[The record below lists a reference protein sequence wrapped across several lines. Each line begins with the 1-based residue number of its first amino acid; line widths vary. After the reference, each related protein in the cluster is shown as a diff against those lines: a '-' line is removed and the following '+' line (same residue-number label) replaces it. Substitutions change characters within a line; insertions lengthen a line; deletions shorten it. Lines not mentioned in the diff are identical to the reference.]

1 MATLPNYEDFP
12 YFPPT
17 PPHNSPFQ
25 PNVPPASP
33 PKVAPPQPPVIIPP
47 PLPPP
52 HIVPSPPP
60 PHVVPSPPSQPPPPL
75 PPPHIVPSPPPP
87 HVVPSPSPQ
96 PPPPHVVPSP
106 SPQPPPHIVPSPS
119 PPHDIPP
126 PPPHIVPSPSP
137 PHHIPPP
144 PPHIVPSPP
153 HPITPPPPPPTPGH
167 HTVIIFIFVSLGGL
181 FFLAFLSVALFCFLK
196 KRKKRIIQE
205 TDKVKIDEH
214 IKVHEDIVIGP
225 HGTKAVVLT
234 IDDDVNIEEV
244 IKKNEVVGKSSHMRS
259 DENHPRAPEM
269 VATTSDH
276 THNNN

>member
-17 PPHNSPFQ
+17 PPHNSPFP

-75 PPPHIVPSPPPP
+75 PPPPYVVPSPP
-87 HVVPSPSPQ
+87 SQ

-119 PPHDIPP
+119 PSPPHDIPP
-126 PPPHIVPSPSP
+126 PPPPPHIVPSP

-196 KRKKRIIQE
+196 KRKKRIIHE

-214 IKVHEDIVIGP
+214 IKVHEDIVTGP

-259 DENHPRAPEM
+259 DEKHPQAPEM